1 MKSRAGSEGIVGFA
15 LLVIGAVTI
24 TIATFLPFTESTG
37 SFARVVNNTL
47 IQQGGWWFLLLAAAI
62 AGTGYYVCF
71 HKPGNYV
78 TPIINC
84 VIAALYTAYVAS
96 SKDLRT
102 LYPVNPDGSPDAS
115 EPGEV
120 ADFGV
125 AIYVVGV
132 GVAIA
137 SVGAAVLAVSAYRAF
152 HHPNESVARASND
165 SATKKCPDCAE
176 KILTDAKVCRFCGH
190 TFTVK
195 VRCFKCDH
203 SQVILDHTT
212 TFSCEQCG
220 QMLRRKK

>member
-1 MKSRAGSEGIVGFA
+1 MKSKAGSEGVVGFA
-15 LLVIGAVTI
+15 LLVVGAVAI

-37 SFARVVNNTL
+37 TFSTVHSNTM
-47 IQQGGWWFLLLAAAI
+47 IQHGGWWFILLAIAI
-62 AGTGYYVCF
+62 AATGYHVCF

-96 SKDLRT
+96 STDSRT
-102 LYPVNPDGSPDAS
+102 LYPVKPDGSPDMS
-115 EPGEV
+115 QPGEV
-120 ADFGV
+120 AGFGI
-125 AIYVVGV
+125 AIYGVGF

-137 SVGAAVLAVSAYRAF
+137 SLGSAVLAFSAHRAI
-152 HHPNESVARASND
+152 HHPESVARASND

-176 KILTDAKVCRFCGH
+176 TILTDAKVCRFCGH
-190 TFTVK
+190 TFKVK

-203 SQVILDHTT
+203 SQVVLDHTT